1 MRYAI
6 EGVKEQDIKKQDTK
20 KRELWR
26 RLLDLLY
33 PPKCPICE
41 EPSKGFCPK
50 CALEA
55 KYAGLLYQKDGKGQG
70 SRSYEAVYAVFRYDF
85 VASGVYHLKYEGKRD
100 YGRTLG
106 QLMWQ
111 EAEEILRS
119 WKIDCIVPVP
129 LHAKRQK
136 KRGFNQSQ
144 ILAEAISKGLGIP
157 VFPEMVLRCRNTKPM
172 KDLNALQRQNNL
184 KKAFKMGQ
192 NDVKLKTILIVD
204 DIYTTGATTDE
215 ISRLLL
221 EAGAAKVYV
230 LTLGSDA
237 EDGSAL
243 QQGGYL

>member
-1 MRYAI
+1 MYAI
-6 EGVKEQDIKKQDTK
+6 ESVKEQEIKKQK
-20 KRELWR
+20 LWR
-26 RLLDLLY
+26 WLLDLFY

-41 EPSKGFCPK
+41 EPSKGFCK
-50 CALEA
+50 RCALEA
-55 KYAGLLYQKDGKGQG
+55 KYAGLLYQKERMNQENQ
-70 SRSYEAVYAVFRYDF
+70 SYEAVYAVFRYDF

-106 QLMWQ
+106 RLMWQ
-111 EAEEILRS
+111 DAEELLRS
-119 WKIDCIVPVP
+119 WEIDCIVPVP

-144 ILAEAISKGLGIP
+144 ILAEEISKGLGSP
-157 VFPEMVLRCRNTKPM
+157 VFPEMVLRCKNTKPM

-184 KKAFKMGQ
+184 KKAFKLGK

-221 EAGAAKVYV
+221 RAGAAKVYV

-237 EDGSAL
+237 ENGSAL